1 MLYFS
6 LQCLNKLFSIVTL
19 PISAT
24 VFEIGLLTLKARK
37 SLNFPTPS
45 LFEAP
50 LGGNPLEFCDEIWHQ
65 KTRIMGLPG
74 VEIMTLDFFVLT
86 QYRLVTD
93 GRTDGQTDKLLSQRP
108 ALAQRRSGKK
118 LSKIS

>member
-1 MLYFS
+1 VLYFS